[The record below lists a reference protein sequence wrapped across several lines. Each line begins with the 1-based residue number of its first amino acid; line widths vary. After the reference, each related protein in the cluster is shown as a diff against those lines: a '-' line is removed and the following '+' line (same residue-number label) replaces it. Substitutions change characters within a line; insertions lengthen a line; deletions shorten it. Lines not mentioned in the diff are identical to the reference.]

1 MSQTQTQTANQTDL
15 SFIFAQVKGF
25 SDDGILEA
33 VASTGDE
40 DRQGEIIE
48 PGAWGKGLD
57 AYRRNPVILAAHQ
70 HRLTTGNSPVIGSA
84 VKIEPAGEAL
94 VFHMKFADTQ
104 LGREYAAL
112 YRDRHMRAFSVGFM
126 SSNGEWRDSASPGG
140 KTKRVWVHT
149 EVELLEISAVA
160 VPANPEALARMRQ
173 LAATA
178 AAAPADEPD
187 AAEAVDRFKAD
198 VAEAVAAKV
207 GEQVTEKI
215 TKQLTEAIETHLVN
229 LADQVSQLAEIIE
242 LSSDTVNVEP
252 PGRQAPGPDAKG
264 DDGGDSEDGAFAGKS
279 GNSEKRVVAELSET
293 MDQLRRA
300 NKSATDKQGDNPN
313 GSG

>member
-40 DRQGEIIE
+40 DRQSEIIE

-57 AYRRNPVILAAHQ
+57 PYRRNPVILAAHQ

-149 EVELLEISAVA
+149 EVQLLEISAVA
-160 VPANPEALARMRQ
+160 VPANPEALARMRR
-173 LAATA
+173 LAAKA
-178 AAAPADEPD
+178 ALAGKAGEDEAEAALAGK
-187 AAEAVDRFKAD
+187 AVDRFKAD

-207 GEQVTEKI
+207 GEQVTDKI
-215 TKQLTEAIETHLVN
+215 TQQIKEAIETQLVN
-229 LADQVSQLAEIIE
+229 LADQVSQLAEMIM
-242 LSSDTVNVEP
+242 LSSDTVNVESP
-252 PGRQAPGPDAKG
+252 DRQAPGPDAKG
-264 DDGGDSEDGAFAGKS
+264 DDGDDSDHGANTSRAAERLGKKMR
-279 GNSEKRVVAELSET
+279 E
-293 MDQLRRA
+293 
-300 NKSATDKQGDNPN
+300 
-313 GSG
+313 